1 MAKMP
6 SMNQLMKIAQ
16 DMSKK
21 MEEQMDSV
29 EVEGNAGGGMVKI
42 MMNGHKNV
50 LSVEISK
57 EVVDPEDVEMLQD
70 LVTAAF
76 NDALTKV
83 DEELKDNLG
92 GMPGLPGM
100 PGMPGGLQFPGF

>member
-21 MEEQMDSV
+21 MEEQMDSI

-42 MMNGHKNV
+42 MMNGHKNI

-57 EVVDPEDVEMLQD
+57 EVVDPDDVEMLQD
-70 LVTAAF
+70 LVTAAA
-76 NDALTKV
+76 NDALAKV
-83 DEELKDNLG
+83 DDELKDNLG
-92 GMPGLPGM
+92 GMPGM
-100 PGMPGGLQFPGF
+100 PGMPGGFQFPGF

>member
-21 MEEQMDSV
+21 MEEQMDSI

-57 EVVDPEDVEMLQD
+57 EVVDPDDVDMLQD
-70 LVTAAF
+70 LVTAAV
-76 NDALTKV
+76 NDALAKV
-83 DEELKDNLG
+83 DDELKDNLG
-92 GMPGLPGM
+92 GMPGM
-100 PGMPGGLQFPGF
+100 PGMPGGFQFPGF

>member
-1 MAKMP
+1 
-6 SMNQLMKIAQ
+6 MNQLMKIAQ

>member
-21 MEEQMDSV
+21 MEEQMDSI

-57 EVVDPEDVEMLQD
+57 EVVDPDDVEMLQD
-70 LVTAAF
+70 LVTAAA
-76 NDALTKV
+76 NDALAKV
-83 DEELKDNLG
+83 DDELKDNLG
-92 GMPGLPGM
+92 GMPG
-100 PGMPGGLQFPGF
+100 MPGGFQFPGF

>member
-42 MMNGHKNV
+42 LMNGHKNV

-57 EVVDPEDVEMLQD
+57 EVVDPDDVEMLQD
-70 LVTAAF
+70 LVTAA
-76 NDALTKV
+76 
-83 DEELKDNLG
+83 
-92 GMPGLPGM
+92 
-100 PGMPGGLQFPGF
+100 